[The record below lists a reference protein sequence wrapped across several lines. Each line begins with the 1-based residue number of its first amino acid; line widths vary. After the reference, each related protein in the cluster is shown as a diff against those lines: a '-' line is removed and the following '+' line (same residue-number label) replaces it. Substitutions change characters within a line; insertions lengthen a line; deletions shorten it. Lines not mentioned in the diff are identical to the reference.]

1 VEPVPV
7 VPRMTLSRSIPRPAP
22 SAHFEDHMPH
32 CSEEITAFHEA
43 GHAVVALALGRGV
56 QRVSILPDETRL
68 GVCEIRKGA
77 VKPSNDDLETA
88 ILIFLG
94 GLAAE
99 ARLTGV
105 YGWAGA
111 SEDLREVHAMCLARA
126 GNDKRAEKLVRRMIS
141 KAEHLL
147 EQPGMWAATQR
158 LAAELMSRTTI
169 SGRAARH
176 LFEEA
181 HLRIER

>member
-1 VEPVPV
+1 
-7 VPRMTLSRSIPRPAP
+7 
-22 SAHFEDHMPH
+22 MPH
-32 CSEEITAFHEA
+32 TAEEITAIHEA
-43 GHAVVALALGRGV
+43 GHAVVALALGRAV

-68 GVCEIRKGA
+68 GACEIRKGT
-77 VKPSNDDLETA
+77 VKPSDDDVETA

-111 SEDLREVHAMCLARA
+111 SQDLREVQAMCLARA
-126 GNDKRAEKLVRRMIS
+126 GNEKRAEKLIRRMIS
-141 KAEHLL
+141 KAEHVLD
-147 EQPGMWAATQR
+147 QPGVWAATQR
-158 LAAELMSRTTI
+158 IAAELLSRTTI

-176 LFEEA
+176 LFDEA
-181 HLRIER
+181 QMQIDRS

>member
-1 VEPVPV
+1 MLAD
-7 VPRMTLSRSIPRPAP
+7 VPRAAVADPAIPTDP
-22 SAHFEDHMPH
+22 MPH
-32 CSEEITAFHEA
+32 SSEEITACHEA
-43 GHAVVALALGRGV
+43 GHAVIALALGRAV
-56 QRVSILPDETRL
+56 QRVSILPNETRL
-68 GVCEIRKGA
+68 GACEIRKGA
-77 VKPSNDDLETA
+77 VKPSDDDLETA

-111 SEDLREVHAMCLARA
+111 SQDLHEVHGMCLARA
-126 GNDKRAEKLVRRMIS
+126 GNDKRAEKLIRRMIS

-147 EQPGMWAATQR
+147 EQPGMWRATQ
-158 LAAELMSRTTI
+158 LISAELLSRTTI

-176 LFEEA
+176 LFDQA
-181 HLRIER
+181 QMQLDRN